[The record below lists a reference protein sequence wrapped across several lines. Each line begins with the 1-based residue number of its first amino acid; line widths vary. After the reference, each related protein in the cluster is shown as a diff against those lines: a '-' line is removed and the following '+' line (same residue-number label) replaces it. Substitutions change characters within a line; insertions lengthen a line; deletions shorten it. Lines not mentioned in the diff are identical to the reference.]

1 MKTLKRITNDSFV
14 ASFLYV
20 NSYSSSGLL
29 ITYNLT
35 TFKITAEIKTSN
47 FPGDITVLNQT
58 NMIYQYYFGL
68 NEQIIKIP
76 NLTIT
81 NNITLDSQLANPI
94 AIATN
99 NDTSYYI
106 LTPTNGL
113 FFLKNITNSLPA
125 FNFGQNLSIS

>member
-1 MKTLKRITNDSFV
+1 
-14 ASFLYV
+14 
-20 NSYSSSGLL
+20 
-29 ITYNLT
+29 
-35 TFKITAEIKTSN
+35 
-47 FPGDITVLNQT
+47 
-58 NMIYQYYFGL
+58 MIYQYYFGL
-68 NEQIIKIP
+68 NEQIITVP

-81 NNITLDSQLANPI
+81 NNITLDSQLAYPI

-125 FNFGQNLSIS
+125 FNFGQNLSISKIVSLN